1 MTAIDTNIMEIIKA
15 FPEYGEVIG
24 YKPITAGH
32 INDTYIVEYLQ
43 ENGEKIRYLLQRIN
57 TNVFR
62 MPVELMENVMGVT
75 AFLRKKIEAAGGDP
89 ARETLT
95 VFPAKDG
102 KNYYMAEDGG
112 CWRMYNFVEDT
123 FSINELTSAEDF
135 KSAALS
141 FGNFQNLLAD
151 YPIETL
157 YETIPNFH
165 NTPSR
170 FKDFLEA
177 LEKNA
182 SGRKGEAVPE
192 IDFVLAREKDCSVI
206 TDLLDSGMLPV
217 RVTHNDTKLN
227 NVLFDNTT
235 KKGLC
240 VVDLDTVMPGS
251 SLYDFGDSIRFGANT
266 AAEDEKDLSKVSL
279 SLEYFK
285 AYVEGY
291 LEAAGKSLTENEINY
306 LPFSAKLLTLECGIR
321 FLGDFINGDVYFK
334 TEYPEHNLVRAR
346 TQFKLV
352 EDIEAKY
359 AEMMRIVDDAKKSIL
374 GA

>member
-1 MTAIDTNIMEIIKA
+1 MDIKEIISA
-15 FPEYGEVIG
+15 FPDYGEVLS

-32 INDTYIVEYLQ
+32 INDTYIVEYKLD
-43 ENGEKIRYLLQRIN
+43 NGETVRYLLQRIN
-57 TNVFR
+57 TNVFK

-75 AFLRKKIEAAGGDP
+75 AHLRKKIEAYGGDP
-89 ARETLT
+89 SRETLT
-95 VFPAKDG
+95 VYPAKDG
-102 KNYYMAEDGG
+102 KNYFMADDGG

-123 FSINELTSAEDF
+123 FSISELTNAEDF
-135 KSAALS
+135 KNAAIS
-141 FGNFQNLLAD
+141 FGNFQKLLAD

-165 NTPSR
+165 NTVSR
-170 FKDFLEA
+170 FADFKKA
-177 LEKNA
+177 LADNL
-182 SGRKGEAVPE
+182 SGRKDQAQPE
-192 IDFVLAREKDCSVI
+192 IDFVLAREKDCGVVVE
-206 TDLLDSGMLPV
+206 MLEKGELPL

-227 NVLFDNTT
+227 NILFDNTT

-266 AAEDEKDLSKVSL
+266 AAEDETDLSKVSL
-279 SLEYFK
+279 NLDYFK

-291 LEAAGKSLTENEINY
+291 LESAGDSLTENEIDY

-334 TEYPEHNLVRAR
+334 TDYPEHNLVRAR

-352 EDIEAKY
+352 EDIEAKFE
-359 AEMMRIVDDAKKSIL
+359 EMKAIVADAKSRV
-374 GA
+374 

>member
-1 MTAIDTNIMEIIKA
+1 MDNIKEIISA
-15 FPEYGEVIG
+15 FPDYGEVVG

-32 INDTYIVEYLQ
+32 INDTYIVEYKL
-43 ENGEKIRYLLQRIN
+43 ENGSTVRYLLQRIN
-57 TNVFR
+57 TNVFK

-75 AFLRKKIEAAGGDP
+75 AHLRKKIAENGGDP
-89 ARETLT
+89 TRETLT

-102 KNYYMAEDGG
+102 KNYYMANDGG

-123 FSINELTSAEDF
+123 FSISELTNPEDF
-135 KSAALS
+135 RNAAIS
-141 FGNFQNLLAD
+141 FGSFQKLLAD
-151 YPIETL
+151 YPIDTL

-170 FKDFLEA
+170 FRDFLEA
-177 LEKNA
+177 LDKNL
-182 SGRKGEAVPE
+182 SGRKDEALPE

-206 TDLLDSGMLPV
+206 VDLLEKGQLPL

-227 NVLFDNTT
+227 NILFDNTT

-291 LEAAGKSLTENEINY
+291 LESAGESLTEKEIDL

-321 FLGDFINGDVYFK
+321 FLADFVNGDIYFK

-352 EDIEAKY
+352 EDIEAKFEQMQ
-359 AEMMRIVDDAKKSIL
+359 AIVEQAKSRI
-374 GA
+374 